1 MGSDKVV
8 KHLLKKFSSPIGK
21 VVKRLW
27 DAFSQEKLKELE
39 MEIVGRV
46 YRESIIKKYEYL
58 REVDGRGQIPRKE
71 LMREPK
77 EMALELRAELDKIRN
92 LKA

>member
-1 MGSDKVV
+1 MSSDKVV
-8 KHLLKKFSSPIGK
+8 KYLLKKFASPFGK
-21 VVKRLW
+21 VARRLW
-27 DAFSQEKLKELE
+27 DAFSQEKLNELE
-39 MEIVGRV
+39 MEMVARV

-58 REVDGRGQIPRKE
+58 REIDSKGQIPRKE

-77 EMALELRAELDKIRN
+77 EMASELRTELDKIRN